1 MNLHLQGSVYRIYTC
16 RVHVVVVQT
25 EDASRSRADSPSC
38 LAARRGRKGHIGND
52 FLAFSIPISSALA
65 ARGVIRGYRAGHPPQ
80 RDSQCWARRRPC
92 SGRAPPPRRRGRF
105 GTRAS
110 PRWLSDPL
118 PPSADLA
125 TPRVAPAIR
134 AFSCL
139 SATFRAMPR
148 HGTRAA
154 TLASRRDHP
163 AYRPEPSDDARL
175 SPPAQDARR
184 SLTAHFSAPPL
195 HPRVVSVSSPRMF
208 QNDFTNETHTK
219 PLARRRTTSPA
230 RARRCDSTSTRRS
243 VRVIYAKQFCF
254 LPART

>member
-1 MNLHLQGSVYRIYTC
+1 MNLHLQESVYRIYTC

-25 EDASRSRADSPSC
+25 EDASRSRADSPSR

-52 FLAFSIPISSALA
+52 FVAFSIPISSALA

-154 TLASRRDHP
+154 SSVSTRPPGLPPRAVGRRASLPPRARCSPLAD
-163 AYRPEPSDDARL
+163 
-175 SPPAQDARR
+175 R
-184 SLTAHFSAPPL
+184 SLLGPTL
-195 HPRVVSVSSPRMF
+195 HPRGGLGLTRPVCSKTTLR
-208 QNDFTNETHTK
+208 TKHT
-219 PLARRRTTSPA
+219 PNL
-230 RARRCDSTSTRRS
+230 
-243 VRVIYAKQFCF
+243 
-254 LPART
+254 

>member
-52 FLAFSIPISSALA
+52 FVAFSIPISSALA

-154 TLASRRDHP
+154 SSRLDATTRLTAPSRRTT
-163 AYRPEPSDDARL
+163 R
-175 SPPAQDARR
+175 
-184 SLTAHFSAPPL
+184 
-195 HPRVVSVSSPRMF
+195 VSSPPRKM
-208 QNDFTNETHTK
+208 
-219 PLARRRTTSPA
+219 LAA
-230 RARRCDSTSTRRS
+230 R
-243 VRVIYAKQFCF
+243 
-254 LPART
+254 

>member
-38 LAARRGRKGHIGND
+38 VAARRGRKGHIGND
-52 FLAFSIPISSALA
+52 FVAFSIPISSALA
-65 ARGVIRGYRAGHPPQ
+65 AREVIRGYRAGHPPQ
-80 RDSQCWARRRPC
+80 RDSQCGARRRPC

-118 PPSADLA
+118 PPRRISRPLAWLLPSA
-125 TPRVAPAIR
+125 P
-134 AFSCL
+134 
-139 SATFRAMPR
+139 FRASWRLFARCPGTGREPR
-148 HGTRAA
+148 RSRLDA
-154 TLASRRDHP
+154 TT
-163 AYRPEPSDDARL
+163 RPEPSDDARL

-208 QNDFTNETHTK
+208 QTDFPNETRTK

-230 RARRCDSTSTRRS
+230 RARLCDSTSTRRS
-243 VRVIYAKQFCF
+243 VRGTCARLFCF